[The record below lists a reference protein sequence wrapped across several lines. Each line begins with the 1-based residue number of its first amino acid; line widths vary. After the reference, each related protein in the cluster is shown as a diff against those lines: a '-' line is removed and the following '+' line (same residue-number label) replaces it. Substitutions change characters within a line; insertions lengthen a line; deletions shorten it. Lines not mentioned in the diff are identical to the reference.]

1 MYFYST
7 RDTGRVVRLSA
18 SQAILKGLAADGGLF
33 VPSSLPALARGLDPD
48 MPYGQ
53 FAASVLEPFFKDDEL
68 EDSLEEICSSA
79 FSFPIVIKDLS
90 HASVLELFHGPTS
103 AFKDF
108 GARFLAY
115 SMERLLVRSGKK
127 LCILV
132 ATSGDTGGAVASAF
146 YKRKNLSVKVLFPK
160 GRVAERQRKQLTC
173 WDDNVESFEVDGSFD
188 DCQRMVKSAFV
199 DHEYSSSLS
208 SANSI
213 NLGRLLP
220 QMVYYVYASM
230 RYVKEKGKKPVI
242 IVPSGNVGNSTGA
255 YWAMEMGAP
264 IERIVLAVNAN
275 RTIPDYLGSGQY
287 RPRASVKTL
296 ANAMDVGAPSNME
309 RLFNLYPDIE
319 TMRAHLSSWSV
330 SDDEI
335 VSTIRR
341 VWDEDGYVMCPHT
354 ACGEYV
360 RKTQLDGLDNVL
372 LVSTAH
378 PAKFDT
384 IVEPIIGQKVPVPAA
399 LAELLGKESHCREIS
414 ADYHE
419 LF

>member
-1 MYFYST
+1 MRFIST
-7 RDTGRVVRLSA
+7 RADSNAPSFSA
-18 SQAILKGLAADGGLF
+18 SDAILKGLAPDGGLF
-33 VPSSLPALARGLDPD
+33 VPESFPRIPQGFTLAKGAWYA
-48 MPYGQ
+48 MYQAMKPYFEG
-53 FAASVLEPFFKDDEL
+53 DEL
-68 EDSLEEICSSA
+68 EGDLEEIAKNA
-79 FSFPIVIKDLS
+79 FSFPVPFHHNEGKDT
-90 HASVLELFHGPTS
+90 LELFYGPTA

-188 DCQRMVKSAFV
+188 ECQRMVKSAFV

-275 RTIPDYLGSGQY
+275 RTIPDYLESGQY

-319 TMRAHLSSWSV
+319 TMRDHLSSWSV